1 MKILQNYQTASFLFV
16 FLGGSLGGRKKKKKA
31 KSQKSLIDMEEV
43 TESAGKGKKMNLFP
57 NYFLPNL
64 PLGAVEKEHHFKS
77 LFLLLAEICVTE
89 IRPCVFF

>member
-1 MKILQNYQTASFLFV
+1 MALWEE
-16 FLGGSLGGRKKKKKA
+16 GRKKKA

-89 IRPCVFF
+89 IQPCVFFYPPAVFLFIQN